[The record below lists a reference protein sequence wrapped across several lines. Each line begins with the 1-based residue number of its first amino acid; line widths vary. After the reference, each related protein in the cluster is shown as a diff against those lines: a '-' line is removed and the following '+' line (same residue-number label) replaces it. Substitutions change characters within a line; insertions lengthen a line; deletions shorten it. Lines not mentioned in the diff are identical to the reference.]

1 MTGCMDWLLSKQ
13 VSWRTVLL
21 SVGFAVGVGRHRH
34 AVRCV
39 AAHSTAAGCDEG
51 SFCTVV
57 WQNNAASCCILAA
70 TSLVFLALKIGNRG
84 DIRNSIF
91 VPWMLP
97 ASMQQCLQDNSYMR
111 LLQCLAGCSRFWLDD
126 VRLPDLDC
134 DLGCVQ

>member
-1 MTGCMDWLLSKQ
+1 MDWLLSKQ

-21 SVGFAVGVGRHRH
+21 SVGFAVGW
-34 AVRCV
+34 
-39 AAHSTAAGCDEG
+39 AG
-51 SFCTVV
+51 TVMLSDV
-57 WQNNAASCCILAA
+57 CQHTPQQQDATKVHFVLLFGKTMLLHAASLLQPRWFSLPWRSAIGA
-70 TSLVFLALKIGNRG
+70 TYATA
-84 DIRNSIF
+84 SI